1 MSSYVLAVDND
12 PMVLGGLLR
21 LAEDTPIEVETAT
34 SGIQGIDLVTRS
46 PDRYRAVLLDY
57 EMPGM
62 NGDEVARRMREINP
76 NLKIIMLSGTEDEEV
91 VKSCYAAG
99 AERFV
104 LKAQDSSKIRDILLS
119 VVSDDEASEID
130 PDSEKE
136 TALQN
141 AILIDSTL
149 KMKGHSRAMA
159 NVARVVKKVSA
170 SNENVLIQGESGV
183 GKELVAR
190 GIHANSPR
198 AGGPFI
204 AINCGAIP
212 KELLESELFGHEKGA
227 FTSAVQSK
235 KGKFLLANNGTLFL
249 DEIGD
254 LELPLQVKLLRA
266 LQERT
271 IEPVGSQMSIKVNIR
286 IVAAT
291 HRNLADLVAKGLFR
305 EDLYYR
311 LKVFP
316 VTIAPLRERPEDI
329 EPIVHHIISL
339 KEEETGTKRKISDAA
354 MRAFKS
360 LPWPGNVRQ
369 LEAAVKYAFLNST
382 RVIQVDSIDPELL
395 SAKQR
400 FDQLAKQRG
409 LMSHEEFTKIVLE
422 MEKSL
427 LEDAM
432 KMAGN
437 VKSRA
442 AELLG
447 ISHQAM
453 NYRRRKLGL
462 DAEPETEKS
471 ETKNKPL
478 EV

>member
-1 MSSYVLAVDND
+1 MSSCVLAIDND
-12 PMVLGGLLR
+12 AMVLGGLLNVIQN
-21 LAEDTPIEVETAT
+21 THIEMETAT
-34 SGIQGIDLVTRS
+34 NGRDGIEMVVRS
-46 PDRYRAVLLDY
+46 PDKYRAVLLDY

-62 NGDEVARRMREINP
+62 NGDEVARRLKEINP
-76 NLKIIMLSGTEDEEV
+76 NLKVIMLSGTEDEGV
-91 VKSCYAAG
+91 VRSCYEAG

-104 LKAQDSSKIRDILLS
+104 LKAQDSSKILEILLS
-119 VVSDDEASEID
+119 VVSDGEADEID
-130 PDSEKE
+130 PDTQKE
-136 TALQN
+136 SAQQN
-141 AILIDSTL
+141 SIVIDSVL
-149 KMKGHSRAMA
+149 KMKGCSRAMA
-159 NVARVVKKVSA
+159 NVARAVKKYSP
-170 SNENVLIQGESGV
+170 SNETVLIHGESGV

-190 GIHANSPR
+190 AIHANSPR
-198 AGGPFI
+198 ADKPFI

-212 KELLESELFGHEKGA
+212 KDLLESELFGHERGA
-227 FTSAVQSK
+227 FTGAVQSK
-235 KGKFLLANNGTLFL
+235 KGKFLQANNGTLFL

-254 LELPLQVKLLRA
+254 LEPALQVKILRA

-291 HRNLADLVAKGLFR
+291 HRNLSALVAEGSFR

-311 LKVFP
+311 LKVLP
-316 VTIAPLRERPEDI
+316 ITIAPLRERPEDI
-329 EPIVHHIISL
+329 EPIVHHIISS
-339 KEEETGTKRKISDAA
+339 KEKETGTKKKISDAA
-354 MRAFKS
+354 MRSFKS

-369 LEAAVKYAFLNST
+369 LEAAVKYAFINSV
-382 RVIQVDSIDPELL
+382 RVIQVDSIEPTIL
-395 SAKQR
+395 SAKNR

-409 LMSHEEFTKIVLE
+409 LMSHDEFTRIVFE

-432 KMAGN
+432 KMAGG

-442 AELLG
+442 ADLLG

-462 DAEPETEKS
+462 EAESETEKS
-471 ETKNKPL
+471 ETKNNSL

>member
-46 PDRYRAVLLDY
+46 PDKYRAVLLDY

-62 NGDEVARRMREINP
+62 NGDEVARSMRKINP
-76 NLKIIMLSGTEDEEV
+76 NLKIIMLSGTENEEV

-149 KMKGHSRAMA
+149 KMTGHSRAMA

-254 LELPLQVKLLRA
+254 LELALQVKLLRA

-447 ISHQAM
+447 VSHQAM

>member
-1 MSSYVLAVDND
+1 MSSCVLAVDND

-21 LAEDTPIEVETAT
+21 LAQDTPIQVETAT
-34 SGIQGIDLVTRS
+34 SGPQGIDLIS
-46 PDRYRAVLLDY
+46 QAPDKYRAVLLDY

-76 NLKIIMLSGTEDEEV
+76 NLKIIMLSGTENEEV

-104 LKAQDSSKIRDILLS
+104 LKAQDSGKIRDILLS
-119 VVSDDEASEID
+119 VVSDGEADEID
-130 PDSEKE
+130 LDGES
-136 TALQN
+136 ALQN
-141 AILIDSTL
+141 AALIDSTL
-149 KMKGHSRAMA
+149 KMKGYSRAMA
-159 NVARVVKKVSA
+159 NIARVVKKVSP
-170 SNENVLIQGESGV
+170 SNETVLIQGESGV

-190 GIHANSPR
+190 GIHTNSPR
-198 AGGPFI
+198 ADKPFI

-212 KELLESELFGHEKGA
+212 KDLLESELFGHERGA
-227 FTSAVQSK
+227 FTGAVQSK

-254 LELPLQVKLLRA
+254 LEPSLQVKLLRA
-266 LQERT
+266 LQEKT

-291 HRNLADLVAKGLFR
+291 HRNLAELVEKGLFR

-316 VTIAPLRERPEDI
+316 ITIAPLRERPEDI
-329 EPIVHHIISL
+329 EPIVQHIINL

-395 SAKQR
+395 SAKNR
-400 FDQLAKQRG
+400 FDQLARQSR
-409 LMSHEEFTKIVLE
+409 LMSHDEFTKIVFE

-437 VKSRA
+437 VKNRA
-442 AELLG
+442 ADLLG

-453 NYRRRKLGL
+453 NYRRRRLGL
-462 DAEPETEKS
+462 EAEPETEKA
-471 ETKNKPL
+471 ETKNNPM